1 MPKANDKLYYINK
14 FNGNLE
20 TVTVSIIDSNSLI
33 VIYNGNQLQLPIT
46 AYGTR
51 LFDSPTT
58 AWKAHNIANLP
69 PQPDTLKIPPD
80 KPQESSVCIPI
91 ELEAPV
97 AASPPLPPYS
107 CKFYRNETCGGLGCG
122 NCPDFEQ
129 AYIPTEDER
138 KHWSSITTTIDTF
151 KMKDRLK
158 YRRG

>member
-1 MPKANDKLYYINK
+1 MKPVPKANDKLYYINK

-20 TVTVSIIDSNSLI
+20 SVVIAIVENDSLT
-33 VIYNGNQLQLPIT
+33 VIYNDKQLQLPIT

-58 AWKAHNIANLP
+58 AWKAYNIANLP
-69 PQPDTLKIPPD
+69 PQPESLKLSEN
-80 KPQESSVCIPI
+80 KPMESSVHIPI
-91 ELEAPV
+91 DLEAK
-97 AASPPLPPYS
+97 PPLPPYS

-129 AYIPTEDER
+129 AYIPTEDEK

-158 YRRG
+158 HNHK